1 MLNGNLD
8 IYEKEKALN
17 KDKRKILKRIFVF
30 IMSVVLVITLVSSV
44 LYFRYI
50 YKENNLVLYI
60 NKENTQNV
68 YILGTIHEYHF
79 KSLLNY
85 SYLNVQNVIES
96 IRPDLLLLEVDQE
109 TYNEYGVIK
118 SPVEMIPLWCYAT
131 EQGISVKGVDWFEV
145 TENSRSW
152 TTNKER
158 DDHIFENTM
167 ASIGDE
173 PVVLIILGA
182 THRIEQAKRLEDSGY
197 KQQRIPNKTALFI
210 SENNNK
216 FEYPAN
222 TVDELKKQ
230 VEYWNTVA
238 PNKAIAITSENS
250 EGRNYWVNRYKK
262 LTDSLKEIEEDI
274 FVPNSLYR

>member
-1 MLNGNLD
+1 MNT
-8 IYEKEKALN
+8 
-17 KDKRKILKRIFVF
+17 DKRKFLNRIIVSIVF
-30 IMSVVLVITLVSSV
+30 VVLGIALVSFV
-44 LYFRYI
+44 LFFRYI
-50 YKENNLVLYI
+50 HKENNLVLYI
-60 NKENTQNV
+60 NKDNTQKV

-79 KSLLNY
+79 ESLLNY
-85 SYLNVQNVIES
+85 SYLNVQNVVEN

-109 TYNEYGVIK
+109 AYNDYGVIK
-118 SPVEMIPLWCYAT
+118 SPVEMIPLWCYAS
-131 EQGISVKGVDWFEV
+131 EQGISMKGVDWFEV

-182 THRIEQAKRLEDSGY
+182 THRIEQAKRFEYSGY
-197 KQQRIPNKTALFI
+197 KQQGILDKTALFI
-210 SENNNK
+210 NDTNNK

-222 TVDELKKQ
+222 TVAELEKQ

-238 PNKAIAITSENS
+238 LNKAIAITTENS
-250 EGRNYWVNRYKK
+250 EGRSYWVNRYKK
-262 LTDSLKEIEEDI
+262 LTASLKEIEEYI

>member
-1 MLNGNLD
+1 M
-8 IYEKEKALN
+8 IT
-17 KDKRKILKRIFVF
+17 DKRKLLKRILVS
-30 IMSVVLVITLVSSV
+30 IVSVVLILALLSSV

-60 NKENTQNV
+60 NKNNTQKV

-79 KSLLNY
+79 EALLNY
-85 SYLNVQNVIES
+85 SYLNVQNVIEN

-109 TYNEYGVIK
+109 IYNDYGVIK
-118 SPVEMIPLWCYAT
+118 SPVEMIPLWCYAS

-152 TTNKER
+152 TTNNER
-158 DDHIFENTM
+158 DDHIFDNTM

-182 THRIEQAKRLEDSGY
+182 THRIEQAKRFEDSGY
-197 KQQRIPNKTALFI
+197 KQQSIPNKTTLFKND
-210 SENNNK
+210 NNKK
-216 FEYPAN
+216 FEYPVN

-238 PNKAIAITSENS
+238 LNKAIAITTENS

-262 LTDSLKEIEEDI
+262 LTNSLKEIEECI

>member
-1 MLNGNLD
+1 MN
-8 IYEKEKALN
+8 I
-17 KDKRKILKRIFVF
+17 DKRKLIKRLFFF
-30 IMSVVLVITLVSSV
+30 IVSAVMAIALMLSI

-60 NKENTQNV
+60 NKDNTQKV

-79 KSLLNY
+79 ESLLNY
-85 SYLNVQNVIES
+85 SYLNVQNVIEN

-118 SPVEMIPLWCYAT
+118 SPVEMIPLWCYAS

-158 DDHIFENTM
+158 DDHIFENTV

-182 THRIEQAKRLEDSGY
+182 THRIEQAKRFEDSGY
-197 KQQRIPNKTALFI
+197 KQQRIPNKADLFI
-210 SENNNK
+210 NDNNNK
-216 FEYPAN
+216 FEYPTN
-222 TVDELKKQ
+222 TVSELKKQ

-238 PNKAIAITSENS
+238 LNKAIAITTENS

-262 LTDSLKEIEEDI
+262 LTNSLKEIEENI